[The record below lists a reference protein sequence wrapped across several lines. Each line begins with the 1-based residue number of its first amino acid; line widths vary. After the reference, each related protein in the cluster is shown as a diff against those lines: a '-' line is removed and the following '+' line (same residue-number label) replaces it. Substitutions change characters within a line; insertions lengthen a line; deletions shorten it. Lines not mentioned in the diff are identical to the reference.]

1 MILRGGSPAVWRVL
15 YKGILRISMRYDRY
29 PLSKVLLEKE
39 RRKYPPNVSLVE
51 EVRKKF
57 RDPLKTED
65 NLLYAFGVYKY
76 LCGTFY
82 KMEETLPWY
91 NRLTLPSI
99 EPQLE
104 MKPVLVN
111 EIKPGNVLISHPTL
125 TGAFDK
131 TVILIV
137 KSNAD
142 ETLGVIIPGK
152 PLKQNDITVWQGGI
166 ITSQELFLLHSDP
179 FLAGQPVL
187 KDLFFSS
194 IYPDEHKKYGGIA
207 NTNYRIYCT
216 VSKWNTSQLETEI
229 RSGSW
234 FMAKCPSE
242 LLFPTKLKQSEDLE
256 KPDSNFYI
264 DLSDD
269 GSKTSDLWKKLMR
282 SLGGE
287 YSIFSYFDGQDI
299 PKIEASKITNQ

>member
-1 MILRGGSPAVWRVL
+1 MLIRGSPAVWRVL
-15 YKGILRISMRYDRY
+15 YKGLLRISMRYDRY

-39 RRKYPPNVSLVE
+39 RRKYPPNVSLTE

-57 RDPLKTED
+57 RDPFKAED

-76 LCGTFY
+76 LSGTFY

-99 EPQLE
+99 EPQPE
-104 MKPVLVN
+104 MKPILVN

-137 KSNAD
+137 KHNAD

-179 FLAGQPVL
+179 FLAGQQVL
-187 KDLFFSS
+187 KDLYFSS
-194 IYPDEHKKYGGIA
+194 IYPDEHKKIWG
-207 NTNYRIYCT
+207 YC
-216 VSKWNTSQLETEI
+216 
-229 RSGSW
+229 
-234 FMAKCPSE
+234 
-242 LLFPTKLKQSEDLE
+242 
-256 KPDSNFYI
+256 
-264 DLSDD
+264 
-269 GSKTSDLWKKLMR
+269 
-282 SLGGE
+282 
-287 YSIFSYFDGQDI
+287 
-299 PKIEASKITNQ
+299 